1 LQAVKPYRI
10 RRRRSNRRPGF
21 VARRLAG
28 AAREGGYIAV
38 ITVILAPLLFGVSA
52 FTVDVGNWYFTVQK
66 IQRAADAASLAGVT
80 YMPGNLSM
88 AKQTALAVAAD
99 NGYTTNVDPEPVD
112 GQPSKL
118 RVTITETVDN
128 TFGQIL
134 GVDHTTITRSS
145 VANYQAPLPMG
156 SPCNG
161 FGNGPE
167 PVIDAVNPRSSNCSA
182 AGQYWAN
189 VGSPAANKVSGDAYQ
204 NNVCSSSVDGCPGG
218 TNTDYSSNGYFY
230 SVTLSQPVTNLTI
243 QAFDPAFVSV
253 GDLCSSNFGTA
264 GSATEAVK
272 AKNHYNFNV
281 KTSTSP
287 ESPREDSSLY
297 ASGQTSPYCTG
308 DMLFGSPPPDTTYT
322 IRQPVQTSNPWDP
335 TSYPV
340 VASCTKNYKGFSGDL
355 YTALNQY
362 KQNASGAVQYTGGLP
377 QPATGYN
384 ETVAAE
390 FRQWNTLCTFTGT
403 VSAGTYFIQV
413 QGNAPDDNPAGN
425 GHNRFALRAFGANP
439 SENAAIAISGYTN
452 MAIYAN
458 LTSATTSF
466 YLTKVSP
473 AAAGQVLNV
482 RLFDIGDSTSPGT
495 VTIKP
500 PADSNLSAFSGC
512 TGSGPTTGALSDC
525 SITANSSYNGKWQ
538 QISIPIPKG
547 YTCNG
552 DSVTGCWI
560 TLSYNYG
567 GGQPS
572 DTTSWTANLEGTPV
586 RITE

>member
-1 LQAVKPYRI
+1 VSRHRG
-10 RRRRSNRRPGF
+10 RRRRPGF
-21 VARRLAG
+21 VSRRLARS
-28 AAREGGYIAV
+28 AREGGYIAV
-38 ITVILAPLLFGVSA
+38 ITVILAPLLFGISA

-80 YMPGNLSM
+80 YMPGNLAM
-88 AKQTALAVAAD
+88 AKQQALATAAD
-99 NGYTTNVDPEPVD
+99 NGFTANVDPEPVD

-118 RVTITETVDN
+118 RVTITETVHN
-128 TFGQIL
+128 TFGQLL
-134 GVDHTTITRSS
+134 GVDTTKIVRTS

-167 PVIDAVNPRSSNCSA
+167 PTLNAINPRSNNCAA
-182 AGQYWAN
+182 AGQFWAN
-189 VGSPAANKVSGDAYQ
+189 VGSPAAAKVSGDAYQ
-204 NNVCSSSVDGCPGG
+204 NGSCSSSVDGCSGG

-253 GDLCSSNFGTA
+253 GDLCSSNFGSGDTA
-264 GSATEAVK
+264 AVN
-272 AKNHYNFNV
+272 AKNDYNYTV
-281 KTSTSP
+281 GTSADTASAKQDP
-287 ESPREDSSLY
+287 LLY
-297 ASGQTSPYCTG
+297 GNGQTSPYCTG

-322 IRQPVQTSNPWDP
+322 IRQPVQSSNPWDP

-340 VASCTKNYKGFSGDL
+340 VASCTKTYKGFNGDL
-355 YTALNQY
+355 YTALNEY
-362 KQNASGAVQYTGGLP
+362 KQTKTAVTYTKGAPDLAPV
-377 QPATGYN
+377 ATSTTAGYN
-384 ETVAAE
+384 PTVAAE

-425 GHNRFALRAFGANP
+425 GHNRFALRAFGASPTDN
-439 SENAAIAISGYTN
+439 SNIAISGYTN

-458 LTSATTSF
+458 LTSANTSF
-466 YLTKVSP
+466 YLTQVSP

-495 VTIKP
+495 VTITP
-500 PADSNLSAFSGC
+500 PADSNLGSFSGC
-512 TGSGPTTGALSDC
+512 TATGPTTGALTNC
-525 SITANSSYNGKWQ
+525 SITANSSYNGKWE
-538 QISIPIPKG
+538 QISIPIPQG
-547 YTCNG
+547 YTCAFG
-552 DSVTGCWI
+552 SVTGCWI
-560 TLSYNYG
+560 TLAYNYG
-567 GGQPS
+567 SGQPS